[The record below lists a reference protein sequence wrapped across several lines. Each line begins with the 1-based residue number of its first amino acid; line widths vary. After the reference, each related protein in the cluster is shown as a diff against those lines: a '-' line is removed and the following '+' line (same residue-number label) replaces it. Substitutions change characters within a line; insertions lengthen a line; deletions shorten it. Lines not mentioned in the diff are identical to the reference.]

1 MKFFAI
7 TILGIIITGALFIL
21 GSMMNWPFLIITMC
35 PSALVILWLNGFAA
49 SNSGVRITIV
59 DDVEPDKAASNTTRQ
74 KKPRVLE
81 YK

>member
-1 MKFFAI
+1 MKFFAF

-49 SNSGVRITIV
+49 SNSGIRITIV
-59 DDVEPDKAASNTTRQ
+59 DDVPGKAASNGTQQ